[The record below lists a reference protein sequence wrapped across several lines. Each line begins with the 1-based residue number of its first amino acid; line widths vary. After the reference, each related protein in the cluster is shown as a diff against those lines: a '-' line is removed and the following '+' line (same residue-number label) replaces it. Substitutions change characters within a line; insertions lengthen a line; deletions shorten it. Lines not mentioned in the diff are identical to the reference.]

1 MEKNIT
7 RKEIKPLIKETLS
20 EMIKENREEIMS
32 IIVEAIEEAVIANA
46 IKEGRKN
53 RFVSEKRIMKILER

>member
-32 IIVEAIEEAVIANA
+32 IIVEAIEETGNANA